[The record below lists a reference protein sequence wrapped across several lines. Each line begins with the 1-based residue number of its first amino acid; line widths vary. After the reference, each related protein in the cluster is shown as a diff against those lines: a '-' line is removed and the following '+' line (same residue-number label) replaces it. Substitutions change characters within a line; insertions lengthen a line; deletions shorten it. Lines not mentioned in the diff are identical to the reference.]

1 MNFQKVDANDIQ
13 VKDRQREKFDEKSLS
28 DLADSISRVGL
39 IHAPAVTEA
48 NTLVAGERRLR
59 ALRILGERSGSFRY
73 AGVDFKYPQ
82 IPVHV
87 LPYKDPK
94 LLYEIELEENL
105 RRENLTPMEQ
115 AKAIA
120 KLHKV
125 RSQQVPTQTVKDTA
139 QEVASLAGKT
149 PTANDEVVVAES
161 LLVDEFADDPE
172 VQAAAK
178 TSLRKAAKI
187 ARKKMELQFL
197 SALNTQQTSD
207 FFRVFGGDAGMVMEA
222 FEERVYDIL
231 LFDPPYGVDANK
243 FGEQAHALGHQYE
256 DTFDTACLFLDK
268 IMANLRIFKENF
280 HVLMF
285 CSPDLFNDWK
295 MYYENHGF
303 RVWPRPLIWS
313 KGTGHL
319 PVPDRGPRYTYENIL
334 FAVRGNRT
342 VAKVTNDVFS
352 VSPPRDKI
360 HAAEKPVELLRQL
373 LEFVSKPGDRILDP
387 CCGSGPIF
395 TAARD
400 MEVFVD
406 GIEID
411 DKYVHVAKERAN
423 EK

>member
-1 MNFQKVDANDIQ
+1 MNFQKVDANAIQ
-13 VKDRQREKFDEKSLS
+13 VKDRQREKFDEKSIE

-39 IHAPAVTEA
+39 IHAPAITEA

-59 ALRILGERSGSFRY
+59 ALRVLGERSGSFRY

-82 IPVHV
+82 IPAHV

-120 KLHKV
+120 KLHRV
-125 RSQQVPTQTVKDTA
+125 RSQQVPEQTVKDTA
-139 QEVASLAGKT
+139 VEVATLAGKK
-149 PTANDEVVVAES
+149 PTAHDEVLVAES

-172 VQAAAK
+172 VQAASK

-197 SALNTQQTSD
+197 SALNTKQTSD

-222 FEERVYDIL
+222 FEPETYDIL

-243 FGEQAHALGHQYE
+243 FGEQAHGLGHQYE
-256 DTFDTACLFLDK
+256 DSFDAACLFMDK
-268 IMANLRIFKENF
+268 IMENQRVLKSNA

-303 RVWPRPLIWS
+303 KVWPRPLIWA

-319 PVPDRGPRYTYENIL
+319 PVPERGPRYTYENIL
-334 FAVRGNRT
+334 FAVRGDRR
-342 VAKVTNDVFS
+342 VASVTSDVFN
-352 VSPPRDKI
+352 VAAVRDKI
-360 HAAEKPVELLRQL
+360 HAAEKPSELLRQL
-373 LEFVSKPGDRILDP
+373 LEFVAKPGDHILDP

-400 MEVFVD
+400 LEIFVD
-406 GIEID
+406 GIEIEE
-411 DKYVHVAKERAN
+411 KYYHVAKERAN
-423 EK
+423 G